1 MWTKTLT
8 ITMAASKRNDDEQR
22 QRQQYD
28 KSLATLL
35 SDQGHEEL
43 FIETIQHVASSMR
56 HDIQSLFSAFNAIKN
71 DEDGHIEIRL
81 DDSLVDNSMESS
93 NEPAMPDAWSTNP
106 NMTSKQDHEST
117 KQQAKAHKQQ
127 AKYQKQIV
135 KRKEKRQASE
145 TKKREKDEAAIEKEV
160 RSEEFRELR
169 DKSLQHFDAWSTQG
183 LGRITDELRLE
194 MQEQQSLQDQPG
206 KAKSLIDLPEP
217 HRVLILHSC
226 LLLLLGLEY
235 YPSESRIFLK
245 RLLSDLDLAN
255 NVLVREESKVAQG
268 LAHAATSEMN
278 ADEETKRRVHKKK
291 VARRWMIG
299 AGAAVGATL
308 IGVTGGLAAP
318 LLAAGV
324 GGAMA
329 GIGLGS
335 TAVATYLGALAGSAS
350 LIGALFGAYGGK
362 MAGELVGN
370 YAKEVS
376 DFAFIPVRQSTF
388 TRDAASRRLRVA
400 IGISGWVAEDADVVK
415 PWQFIGKDGFESY
428 ALRWELETL
437 LDMGHAMGAYAQS
450 AAWGFAKGQVVSKTA
465 FATLSAAL
473 WPLAVAR
480 AARLIDNPF
489 SLALQKSVKAG
500 RVLADALCNKVQG
513 ERSVT
518 LLGYSMGAR
527 VIVSCLE
534 ELAKRKAFGIVENV
548 IVAGAANSRDTKVW
562 RRIRSVVSGRVVNAY
577 STNDHLLA
585 FLFRAHNLTAGVAGL
600 MPVEGIYG
608 VENVDVSP
616 IVSSHF
622 QYRFMSGQIMSA
634 CGFEDID
641 HQAVER
647 EIEWMQKQTAQVHK
661 KRAEKERIA
670 REEDLTPEQEAKKM
684 EEQLQQM
691 KKPRKVKV
699 DDAMNG
705 VKQKFSN
712 MSISRREK
720 GDGADE
726 YNMDVSTKANGS
738 KTKPLGLKGSKS
750 TGKALGGFV
759 PGPV

>member
-1 MWTKTLT
+1 MNQTSHVAMVATK
-8 ITMAASKRNDDEQR
+8 RDDDKER

-28 KSLATLL
+28 ESLATLL
-35 SDQGHEEL
+35 SDLGHEEL
-43 FIETIQHVASSMR
+43 FIETIQNVASSMR
-56 HDIQSLFSAFNAIKN
+56 NDIENLFTASNSIKN
-71 DEDGHIEIRL
+71 DEHDHIETRL
-81 DDSLVDNSMESS
+81 DDSVTGTSMENS
-93 NEPAMPDAWSTNP
+93 NEPMMLDAWSNDR
-106 NMTSKQDHEST
+106 NMTSKQEHETT
-117 KQQAKAHKQQ
+117 KQQAKA
-127 AKYQKQIV
+127 QKQIV
-135 KRKEKRQASE
+135 KRKEKKQVSE

-160 RSEEFRELR
+160 SSDEFCELR
-169 DKSLQHFDAWSTQG
+169 NKSLQHFDTWSTQA
-183 LGRITDELRLE
+183 LGRITGELRLE
-194 MQEQQSLQDQPG
+194 MQEQESLEDQPG

-226 LLLLLGLEY
+226 LLLLLGLEH

-245 RLLSDLDLAN
+245 RLLSHLDLAG

-268 LAHAATSEMN
+268 LAHAASSEMN
-278 ADEETKRRVHKKK
+278 ADEETKQRIRKKK

-335 TAVATYLGALAGSAS
+335 TAVATYLGALAGSAP
-350 LIGALFGAYGGK
+350 LIGVLFGAYGGR

-388 TRDAASRRLRVA
+388 TRDAANRRLRVA
-400 IGISGWVAEDADVVK
+400 IGISGWVTEDSEVVK
-415 PWQFIGKDGFESY
+415 PWQFIGKEGFESY
-428 ALRWELETL
+428 ALRWELDTL
-437 LDMGHAMGAYAQS
+437 LDMGQAMGAYAQS
-450 AAWGFAKGQVVSKTA
+450 AVWGFAKGQIVSRTA
-465 FATLSAAL
+465 FASLSAAL
-473 WPLAVAR
+473 WPAAVAR

-513 ERSVT
+513 ERPVT

-548 IVAGAANSRDTKVW
+548 LIAGAANSRDTKVW
-562 RRIRSVVSGRVVNAY
+562 RRIRAVVSGQIVNAY
-577 STNDHLLA
+577 STNDYLLA
-585 FLFRAHNLTAGVAGL
+585 FLFRTHNLTAGVAGL
-600 MPVEGIYG
+600 MPIEDVYG
-608 VENVDVSP
+608 VKNVDVSS

-634 CGFEDID
+634 CGFDDID
-641 HQAVER
+641 HQAVDR
-647 EIEWMQKQTAQVHK
+647 EIKQMQKHSAQVSK
-661 KRAEKERIA
+661 KQAEKERTA
-670 REEDLTPEQEAKKM
+670 REESLTPEKEAKQM
-684 EEQLQQM
+684 EEQLRQ
-691 KKPRKVKV
+691 KKRPRKEKM

-712 MSISRREK
+712 MSINRREK
-720 GDGADE
+720 GNNANE
-726 YNMDVSTKANGS
+726 YNMDVSRDANGS
-738 KTKPLGLKGSKS
+738 KTKPSGLKGSKA

>member
-1 MWTKTLT
+1 
-8 ITMAASKRNDDEQR
+8 MAASKRNHYEQR
-22 QRQQYD
+22 QQQQYD
-28 KSLATLL
+28 ESLATLL
-35 SDQGHEEL
+35 SDLGHEEL
-43 FIETIQHVASSMR
+43 FIETIQDVVSGMR
-56 HDIQSLFSAFNAIKN
+56 NDIENLFSASDTVKN
-71 DEDGHIEIRL
+71 DEQDHLETRL
-81 DDSLVDNSMESS
+81 DDSVVDNSMENS
-93 NEPAMPDAWSTNP
+93 NEPMMFDAWSKDP
-106 NMTSKQDHEST
+106 NMASKQKHEST
-117 KQQAKAHKQQ
+117 KQQSKAHKQQ
-127 AKYQKQIV
+127 TKAQEQIV
-135 KRKEKRQASE
+135 KREEKKQASK
-145 TKKREKDEAAIEKEV
+145 TKKREKDEATIEKEV
-160 RSEEFRELR
+160 SSDEFCELR
-169 DKSLQHFDAWSTQG
+169 DKSLQHFDTWSTQG

-194 MQEQQSLQDQPG
+194 MQEQQSLEKQPG
-206 KAKSLIDLPEP
+206 KARSLIDLPEP

-226 LLLLLGLEY
+226 LLLLLGLEH
-235 YPSESRIFLK
+235 YPPESRIFLK
-245 RLLSDLDLAN
+245 RLLSHLDLAS

-268 LAHAATSEMN
+268 LAHAASSEMN
-278 ADEETKRRVHKKK
+278 ADEETKQRIHKKK

-318 LLAAGV
+318 VLAAGV

-335 TAVATYLGALAGSAS
+335 TAVATYLGALAGSAP
-350 LIGALFGAYGGK
+350 LIGVLFGAYGGR

-388 TRDAASRRLRVA
+388 KRDAASRRLRVA
-400 IGISGWVAEDADVVK
+400 IGISGWVTEDSEVVK
-415 PWQFIGKDGFESY
+415 PWQFIGKEGFESY
-428 ALRWELETL
+428 ALRWELEIL
-437 LDMGHAMGAYAQS
+437 LDLGHAIGAYTQS
-450 AAWGFAKGQVVSKTA
+450 AIWGFAKGQIVSKTA

-473 WPLAVAR
+473 WPPAVAR

-513 ERSVT
+513 ERPVT

-534 ELAKRKAFGIVENV
+534 ELAERKAFGIVENV

-562 RRIRSVVSGRVVNAY
+562 RRIRAVVSGQVVNAY
-577 STNDHLLA
+577 STNDYLLA
-585 FLFRAHNLTAGVAGL
+585 FLFRTHNLTAGVAGL
-600 MPVEGIYG
+600 MPIEGVYG
-608 VENVDVSP
+608 VENVDVSS

-634 CGFEDID
+634 CGFDDID

-647 EIEWMQKQTAQVHK
+647 ESERMQKQSVQVDK

-670 REEDLTPEQEAKKM
+670 REESIAPEIEANKM
-684 EEQLQQM
+684 EEQLKQ
-691 KKPRKVKV
+691 KKKSRKEKV

-705 VKQKFSN
+705 VKQKIST
-712 MSISRREK
+712 MSVNRRGKE
-720 GDGADE
+720 DNVSE

-738 KTKPLGLKGSKS
+738 KTKPSGLKGSKS